1 MRLHILTA
9 ALFSSAVSLTATNP
23 LTITA
28 SPARSFAPT
37 TLTIRVQV
45 EPDADNR
52 ELEVVAE
59 PSAYYRSSRLPLEG
73 AGAPADKGKEH
84 RLRRTESLP
93 LQSDTRTSPL
103 AVTHAHRYKVS
114 RRGSELRERPG
125 GLVVA

>member
-1 MRLHILTA
+1 MLVA
-9 ALFSSAVSLTATNP
+9 GLFSSAVFLTATNP

-59 PSAYYRSSRLPLEG
+59 SSAYYRSSRLPLEG
-73 AGAPADKGKEH
+73 AGAPRTTSLEMKNLPGGHYEVRGVLIDIAG
-84 RLRRTESLP
+84 RRRATVRTE
-93 LQSDTRTSPL
+93 
-103 AVTHAHRYKVS
+103 
-114 RRGSELRERPG
+114 
-125 GLVVA
+125 VVVIE

>member
-1 MRLHILTA
+1 MRFLILAA
-9 ALFSSAVSLTATNP
+9 ALFSSAVYLTATIP

-59 PSAYYRSSRLPLEG
+59 SSAYYRSSRLPLEG
-73 AGAPADKGKEH
+73 AAAPRTTSLEMKNLPSGNYEVRGVLIDSSG
-84 RLRRTESLP
+84 RRRAAV
-93 LQSDTRTSPL
+93 RTD
-103 AVTHAHRYKVS
+103 
-114 RRGSELRERPG
+114 
-125 GLVVA
+125 VVVIE

>member
-1 MRLHILTA
+1 MRLHILAA

-59 PSAYYRSSRLPLEG
+59 SSAYYRSSRLPLEG
-73 AGAPADKGKEH
+73 AGAPRTTSLEMKNLPGGNYEVRGVLIDVAG
-84 RLRRTESLP
+84 RRRAAVRTE
-93 LQSDTRTSPL
+93 
-103 AVTHAHRYKVS
+103 
-114 RRGSELRERPG
+114 
-125 GLVVA
+125 VVVIE